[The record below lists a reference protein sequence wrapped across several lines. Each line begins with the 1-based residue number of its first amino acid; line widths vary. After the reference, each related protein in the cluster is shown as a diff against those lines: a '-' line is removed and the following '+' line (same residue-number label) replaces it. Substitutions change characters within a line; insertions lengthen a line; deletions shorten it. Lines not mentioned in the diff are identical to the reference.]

1 MTSSTNN
8 SHQQTPTPYCTSCR
22 IGSAYIA
29 FAPLQVEGREL
40 LSVKSQLLADR
51 YGDGVRL
58 DYRTDGAPLLQG
70 TTDQVSLSHTSEL
83 LAMAFSPHRV
93 GIDIEQKARCNV
105 RLVHRILNAE
115 EKLALEVATQQFP
128 NAETDILSACW
139 TSKEAV
145 YKLLSAEGVS
155 TITQIELQFSP
166 TDGLPRSATF
176 AHHLL
181 RLHHFQQKDHWGTLA
196 EYADRD

>member
-1 MTSSTNN
+1 MTSSANN
-8 SHQQTPTPYCTSCR
+8 SHQQTPTPYCTSSR

-29 FAPLQVEGREL
+29 FASLEATGRDM
-40 LSVKSQLLADR
+40 LSVKSELLANR
-51 YGDGVRL
+51 YGNAVRL
-58 DYRTDGAPLLQG
+58 DYRADGAPLLQG
-70 TTDQVSLSHTSEL
+70 TTDQVSLSHTPEL

-145 YKLLSAEGVS
+145 YKLLSAEDVS

-166 TDGLPRSATF
+166 TDGLPRSARF
-176 AHHLL
+176 SHHRL
-181 RLHHFQQKDHWGTLA
+181 RLHHFQQADHWGTLA
-196 EYADRD
+196 EYVDQD